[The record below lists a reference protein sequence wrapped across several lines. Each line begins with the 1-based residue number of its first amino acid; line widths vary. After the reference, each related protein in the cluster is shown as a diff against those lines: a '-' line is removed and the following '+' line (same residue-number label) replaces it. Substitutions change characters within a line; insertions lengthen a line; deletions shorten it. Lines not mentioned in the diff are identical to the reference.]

1 MKNICFA
8 FLFISFL
15 SSAQQEMFDI
25 CPLKIGQKIPDN
37 TSLTSIEGKKTS
49 LKDALGIKPTILVF
63 YRGGWCP
70 YCVRHLSALQESK
83 QQIDSLGYQIVA
95 ITPDQFDQLV
105 ISDTSSKADFTLYS
119 DASAENIKA
128 FGLDWKVSD
137 ELYTKYKDQ
146 YGMDLE
152 AWSGEKHHTLP
163 VPAVFIIKKVITRN
177 VNRIIKVVVKISA
190 SFFVDSNL

>member
-1 MKNICFA
+1 M
-8 FLFISFL
+8 FISFL

-163 VPAVFIIKKVITRN
+163 VPAVFIIKNGIILFEY
-177 VNRIIKVVVKISA
+177 VNPNYSVRLSPETLIALLKS
-190 SFFVDSNL
+190 L